1 MSFLRIFF
9 PSRKLELGEEKSA
22 NRNQLPKYIQPQFY
36 MMNTENTCTVSSRS
50 ACTQTA
56 DSSEGRHLKNCASVK
71 SPCKRWRK
79 RNLHKT
85 NELWVYLI
93 QEQCQE
99 LNMRLCSLDLC
110 LPLLPLGFR
119 WLKLTERNKG
129 TSWYCSFSSF
139 HTHAHREEKQ
149 SAQKWHCAPPE
160 DRHQDLLFKMFSIL
174 KKTP

>member
-56 DSSEGRHLKNCASVK
+56 DSSEGRHLKNRASVK

-99 LNMRLCSLDLC
+99 LNMRLLPWPMSAFTSLRLQV
-110 LPLLPLGFR
+110 
-119 WLKLTERNKG
+119 TEIDRKEQRNKLVL
-129 TSWYCSFSSF
+129 FLQLF
-139 HTHAHREEKQ
+139 PHTRTQRRETICTEVTLCTAWRQ
-149 SAQKWHCAPPE
+149 ASRSAV
-160 DRHQDLLFKMFSIL
+160 
-174 KKTP
+174 